1 MGHLLGNAVRFDMAQ
16 DVMAAGEGIET
27 VLSLRCVM
35 PNMPMVAAL
44 SAAHLAAILFPV
56 TLRRLYIVRDNDAA
70 GDGAAASL
78 IDRAKAAG
86 IEAITLSPT
95 LDDFNDDLRGSASM
109 RYGRRSGRNSPRK
122 TSRAS
127 GIAGV
132 NRNGETRRGGS
143 AGFMSHRIVALPVL
157 SERTASTAFLRGRS
171 GRQTARAGNGFRP
184 AIFRRRQAAFTSRDK
199 IAGLPPSSTSFRPF
213 AALRVQARTARRLS
227 SP

>member
-1 MGHLLGNAVRFDMAQ
+1 MGQLLGNAVRFDMAQ

-35 PNMPMVAAL
+35 PDMPMVAAL

-70 GDGAAASL
+70 GDGAAARL
-78 IDRAKAAG
+78 IDRAKALG

-95 LDDFNDDLRGSASM
+95 LEDFNEDLRALGVDAL
-109 RYGRRSGRNSPRK
+109 RTAIGRNSRRK
-122 TSRAS
+122 TSPAS
-127 GIAGV
+127 W
-132 NRNGETRRGGS
+132 NCRREPERGNEARRS
-143 AGFMSHRIVALPVL
+143 AGLMAHRIVALPVV

-184 AIFRRRQAAFTSRDK
+184 TIFRRRQAAFTSRDK

-213 AALRVQARTARRLS
+213 AALRVQARSARRLS